1 MKVSMNLECFKEW
14 FKYNYRAGDRY
25 DIYCS
30 RLETANSLVKSLE
43 ALYENK
49 GLNIRKIM
57 SHNSISDMKDNVVLV
72 IYK

>member
-43 ALYENK
+43 VLYENK

-57 SHNSISDMKDNVVLV
+57 SHNSMSDMKDNVVLV

>member
-43 ALYENK
+43 ILYESK

-57 SHNSISDMKDNVVLV
+57 SHNSMSDMKDNVVLV